1 MYKKNSTNKKN
12 YKIMTKIS
20 KREHWIDISRLVA
33 MTAII
38 ICHTPCY
45 EKKILSFLTVFVV
58 TIFFILSGFLYH
70 PQTFKA
76 EIKKSFNSLIIPY
89 IILGAINCIY
99 YSMQNLLTKG
109 IPFWDNLLSY
119 SKILFTTQIGLPL
132 IGPLWFL
139 IVLFLLRITM
149 VKSTHTYA
157 VVFISIICIVGGY
170 SIATYLPDSYF
181 YAPLN
186 YFLAMPFFAT
196 GILLQKNVQILKK
209 TFLLHKIARVILFS
223 LLIALSLI
231 IFQYQGSNNMS
242 MHNYGTNI
250 ITFYLCAI
258 LCSAG
263 IFILSSQ
270 ITIKS
275 PDISKILHT
284 ANNGLPLM
292 IGLQILMIDFFKRII
307 HIYAFHITGSF
318 ILSITIIITIYP
330 LTLLS
335 MRYFPIILGKR
346 NYI

>member
-1 MYKKNSTNKKN
+1 MN
-12 YKIMTKIS
+12 KIS

-38 ICHTPCY
+38 IGHTPCY
-45 EKKILSFLTVFVV
+45 EKNIQSFLTVFFVA
-58 TIFFILSGFLYH
+58 IFFILSGFLYH
-70 PQTFKA
+70 PKTFKA

-89 IILGAINCIY
+89 IILGVINCIY
-99 YSMQNLLTKG
+99 YCMQNLLTKG
-109 IPFWDNLLSY
+109 TPFWDNLLSY

-149 VKSTHTYA
+149 IKPKNVN
-157 VVFISIICIVGGY
+157 SILTIALICIAGGY
-170 SIATYLPDSYF
+170 LIANYLSDRFF

-196 GILLQKNVQILKK
+196 GILLQKNRHIVNKALA
-209 TFLLHKIARVILFS
+209 LHKITRVILCC

-242 MHNYGTNI
+242 MHNYGANI

-263 IFILSSQ
+263 IFILSSL

-275 PDISKILHT
+275 PNISKVLHT

-292 IGLQILMIDFFKRII
+292 IGLQILMIDFFKRVI
-307 HIYAFHITGSF
+307 HIYAFHIEGSL
-318 ILSITIIITIYP
+318 ILSIIIIIAIYP

-335 MRYFPIILGKR
+335 MKYFPLILGKR
-346 NYI
+346 K